1 MGEQDV
7 ADQQGAFC
15 VAGAQRGLAILRRV
29 LALLASQFEP
39 SVRSALFVSAR
50 RLTMPFAP
58 TLGESLGDSLGRR
71 LRLSPREG
79 RGLAVGDG
87 LS

>member
-15 VAGAQRGLAILRRV
+15 VAGARGLAILRRV

-39 SVRSALFVSAR
+39 TVRSALFVSAR
-50 RLTMPFAP
+50 RLIMPFAP